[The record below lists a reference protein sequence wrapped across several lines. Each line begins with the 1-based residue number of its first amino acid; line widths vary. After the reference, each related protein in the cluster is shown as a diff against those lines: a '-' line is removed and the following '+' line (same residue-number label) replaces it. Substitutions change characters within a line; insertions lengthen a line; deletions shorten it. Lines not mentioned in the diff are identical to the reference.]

1 MNSRSLLMLAL
12 AAIAAIWQLP
22 YGQLAL
28 YPFSLLASYAHEMG
42 HGLAALMVGARFDQL
57 ILNVDG
63 SGLAHWRGNP
73 GRLAAAWV
81 AAGGLLG
88 PTVAGVALLLLSR
101 SPRHARLLLGACAVL
116 IFLTVVLWARNP
128 FGIVFLLGAAACL
141 ALSAR
146 WLPDL
151 AAAFL
156 LNFIAALLCLSWLR
170 DLDYMFSNSAVLA
183 DGVHQSDTGLIANA
197 LFLPY
202 WFWGAVVALISL
214 ALLIAGFRL
223 ATGPH
228 AGEHF

>member
-1 MNSRSLLMLAL
+1 MLAI

-28 YPFSLLASYAHEMG
+28 YPFSLLATYAHEMG
-42 HGLAALMVGARFDQL
+42 HGLAALMVGAQFDQL

-73 GRLAAAWV
+73 GRLAVAWV

-88 PTVAGVALLLLSR
+88 PSVAGVALLLLSR

-116 IFLTVVLWARNP
+116 ILLTVVLWARNP

-170 DLDYMFSNSAVLA
+170 DLDYMFSKTAMMN
-183 DGVHQSDTGLIANA
+183 GVPHQSDSALIANV
-197 LFLPY
+197 LVLPY
-202 WFWGAVVALISL
+202 WFWGGAVAVVSL
-214 ALLIAGFRL
+214 ALLVAGVRL
-223 ATGPH
+223 ATRRS
-228 AGEHF
+228 AQ

>member
-1 MNSRSLLMLAL
+1 MTSRSLLVLAMVV
-12 AAIAAIWQLP
+12 IAVIWQLP
-22 YGQLAL
+22 YGQQAL
-28 YPFSLLASYAHEMG
+28 YPFTLLATYAHEMG
-42 HGLAALMVGARFDQL
+42 HGLAALMVGGQFDRL
-57 ILNVDG
+57 ILNADG

-73 GRLAAAWV
+73 GRLAVAWV
-81 AAGGLLG
+81 AASGLLG
-88 PTVAGVALLLLSR
+88 PSVAGVALLLMSR

-116 IFLTVVLWARNP
+116 IFLTVVLWASNP

-170 DLDYMFSNSAVLA
+170 DLDYMFSSSVVLA
-183 DGVHQSDTGLIANA
+183 DGVHRSDTGLIANA

-223 ATGPH
+223 TTWPPS
-228 AGEHF
+228 GERV